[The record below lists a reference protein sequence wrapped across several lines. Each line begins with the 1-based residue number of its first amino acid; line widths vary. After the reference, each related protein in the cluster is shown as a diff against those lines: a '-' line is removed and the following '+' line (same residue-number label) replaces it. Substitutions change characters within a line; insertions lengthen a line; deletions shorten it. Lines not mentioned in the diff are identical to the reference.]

1 MRLNIAHKIFAIS
14 AFVLVLMVAVAIY
27 SIKLTENISSDLH
40 GIAHKHLPVAM
51 SVSRINAF
59 ILQQGIIFQ
68 RQLVTLE
75 DDANPDQLQEE
86 HQHFQMLGENIALE
100 FNQARTLLTQGARSE
115 RVQQA
120 DQQLVVHLN
129 AIEVKYLAFEHAGK
143 SLVDRHPVING
154 ASFEAMDKQ
163 LNEHQDQLDD
173 EIARFSEKLALL
185 ADRSVEHADRDEK
198 RLLFVSIL
206 LTSLAV
212 IFAIGFAY
220 FVTSYLV
227 RSVRNLVTGTVAVEA
242 GDYESKVAV
251 TSSDEIGK
259 LTTAFNG
266 MVDGLR
272 MKEQIKD
279 TFGKYMDPRIVA
291 NLMDSPDFSRSDRR
305 EMTVLFIDLKG
316 FTSISEV
323 LKPEEL
329 VYLINDFFTHMGES
343 IANHDGVVDKYMGD
357 AVMAFWG
364 TPFCDQDQHATLACK
379 TALAALDNFER
390 FRKNVYAR
398 LGKEHQNLEV
408 DLRIGVSTGFMT
420 VGNIGSIA
428 SKSYT
433 VMGNAVNFGSRL
445 EGANKAYGTHVL
457 ISDRTRALI
466 GDQFF
471 VREID
476 VVRVKGQQEPARIHE
491 ISKQAFDLPQF
502 AIGLQAYRQQQWPE
516 AEASF
521 GCHSD
526 DYVSQAYLQRIAL
539 LQDKSL
545 PADWDGVWTFQTK

>member
-27 SIKLTENISSDLH
+27 SIKLTGNISSDLH
-40 GIAHKHLPVAM
+40 GIAHKQLPASM
-51 SVSRINAF
+51 SIARINAL

-68 RQLVTLE
+68 RQLVSLE
-75 DDANPDQLQEE
+75 DNADQSNLLKE
-86 HQHFQMLGENIALE
+86 HKKFQALGKKVEQE
-100 FNQARTLLTQGARSE
+100 FNHARTLLTHGARST

-120 DQQLVVHLN
+120 DQQLLDHLN
-129 AIEVKYLAFEHAGK
+129 AIEVEYQAFEHAGE
-143 SLVDRHPVING
+143 SLVERYRVIDKG
-154 ASFEAMDKQ
+154 SFESLDEQ
-163 LNEHQDQLDD
+163 LNQHQDQLDH
-173 EIARFSEKLALL
+173 EISNFSEKLALL
-185 ADRSVEHADRDEK
+185 ADKSVVHADSDEK
-198 RLLFVSIL
+198 RLLLVSIL
-206 LTSLAV
+206 LTSIAV

-220 FVTSYLV
+220 FVTKYLV
-227 RSVRNLVTGTVAVEA
+227 RSVKNLVTGTVAVEA

-291 NLMDSPDFSRSDRR
+291 NLMESPDFSRSDRR

-316 FTSISEV
+316 FTSISEE

-329 VYLINDFFTHMGES
+329 VYMINDFFTYMGES

-364 TPFCDQDQHATLACK
+364 TPFCGQDQHASLACE

-390 FRKNVYAR
+390 FRKNLHAR

-408 DLRIGVSTGFMT
+408 DIRIGISTGDMT

-433 VMGNAVNFGSRL
+433 IMGNSVNFGSRL
-445 EGANKAYGTHVL
+445 EGANKAYGTHIL

-471 VREID
+471 AREID
-476 VVRVKGQQEPARIHE
+476 VIRVKGQQESARIHE
-491 ISKQAFDLPQF
+491 ISKQPFDQPQF
-502 AIGLQAYRQQQWPE
+502 TLGLQAYRQQNWPA
-516 AEASF
+516 AEAAF
-521 GCHSD
+521 GACD
-526 DYVSQAYLQRIAL
+526 DCVAQAYLQRIELLKHEAL
-539 LQDKSL
+539 
-545 PADWDGVWTFQTK
+545 PTDWDGVWSFQTK